1 MTRRD
6 AAAPTLAALASFV
19 AYTATLA
26 PSVTL
31 EDSGELITAAA
42 RLGVAHAPGYP
53 LYTLLGHVATWLPA
67 GTVAWRVN
75 LLSAFCMAAATGVF
89 AAALQRLVRD
99 ALGLDRGAGVLALAG
114 ALLAAFAWETWEQ
127 AVIAE
132 VYALH
137 LLLFAATFLMLVR
150 WILEPEQ
157 RGRTLALLGLALGL
171 AVAHHPAAL
180 MWVPAALACVLT
192 TAPREAFAP
201 AALGRAA
208 GAFALGLLPLAY
220 LPLASARDPVLD
232 WGDPDSFGRFFD
244 VVTRAQ
250 YGTSPADSAGEAFA
264 QAALLGRLILEQWP
278 PVLLMLLAPGVYALA
293 RLGKAW
299 LAPVA
304 ALWLCTGPLMAL
316 LSNFSV
322 AGGEPAVAAEN
333 AALASVF
340 FIPSHWTLAAL
351 VTAGLALGARAAPGW
366 VARVVLAAAL
376 MLPLATAARHWPRVD
391 LSGDRVAEAYVAS
404 LFEGAAPASLLLVQ
418 WDPFHFPTL
427 YFQHVEG
434 WRPDLTVVNTNLLR
448 RSWYVRQLSRQ
459 HAGEL
464 SGAAAEMEAFV
475 EAVMPFERGRAYEGQ
490 FIEGRYRAMIRAL
503 IESSRA
509 RGREVYA
516 TYVPDPDLAPGL
528 VAEPLYVAWRLRAP
542 AAPPATTGAP
552 ARLRELLTPSNN
564 RMAPYLRD
572 HVAALMFE
580 RAALEPASALAPG
593 EGVVEREV
601 PHR

>member
-1 MTRRD
+1 MNRRD
-6 AAAPTLAALASFV
+6 AVAPTLAALASFV

-75 LLSAFCMAAATGVF
+75 LLSAFCMAAGTGVF
-89 AAALQRLVRD
+89 ALALQRLVREV
-99 ALGLDRGAGVLALAG
+99 LGLERGARVLAFAG

-137 LLLFAATFLMLVR
+137 LLLFAATFLLLVR
-150 WILEPEQ
+150 WILDPQQ
-157 RGRTLALLGLALGL
+157 RGRTLALLGLTLGL
-171 AVAHHPAAL
+171 ALAHHPAAL
-180 MWVPAALACVLT
+180 MWFPAALACVLA

-201 AALGRAA
+201 AALGRAT

-232 WGDPDSFGRFFD
+232 WGDPDSFGRFVD

-250 YGTSPADSAGEAFA
+250 YGTSPADSASEALA
-264 QAALLGRLILEQWP
+264 QAVLLGRLILEQWP
-278 PVLLMLLAPGVYALA
+278 PVLLVLLLPGMYALL

-322 AGGEPAVAAEN
+322 AGDDPAVAAEN

-351 VTAGLALGARAAPGW
+351 ATAGLAVCARAVPGRMAP
-366 VARVVLAAAL
+366 AVLAVAL
-376 MLPLATAARHWPRVD
+376 MLPLATAARHGPRVD

-404 LFEGAAPASLLLVQ
+404 LFETAAPGSLLLVQ

-434 WRPDLTVVNTNLLR
+434 WRPDLTVLNTNLLR
-448 RSWYVRQLSRQ
+448 RSWYVRQLARK
-459 HAGEL
+459 ADGPAA
-464 SGAAAEMEAFV
+464 GAAAEMGAFV
-475 EAVMPFERGRAYEGQ
+475 EAVAPFEQGHAYDGQ
-490 FIEGRYRAMIRAL
+490 LIEDRYRAMIRAL
-503 IESSRA
+503 VATARA
-509 RGREVYA
+509 GGHEVYA
-516 TYVPDPDLAPGL
+516 TYVPDPDLMPGL
-528 VAEPLYVAWRLRAP
+528 VAEPLYVSWRLRPPASPAATIPAP
-542 AAPPATTGAP
+542 AQ
-552 ARLRELLTPSNN
+552 LHQLLAPSNN
-564 RMAPYLRD
+564 RMAPHLRD
-572 HVAALMFE
+572 HVAAVMLE
-580 RAALEPASALAPG
+580 RAALQPGSALAPG

-601 PHR
+601 PDR